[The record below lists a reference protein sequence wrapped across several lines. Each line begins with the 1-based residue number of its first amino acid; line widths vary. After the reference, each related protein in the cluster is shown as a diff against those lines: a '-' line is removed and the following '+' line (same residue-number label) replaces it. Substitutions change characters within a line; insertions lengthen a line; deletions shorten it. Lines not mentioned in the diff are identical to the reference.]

1 MKEKVA
7 ILTDTNSGLTMK
19 QAEKRGIHLV
29 PMPVLIDGETYF
41 EEVTLTQGEFFKRL
55 AAGADVSTSQPAIGK
70 LMEIWN
76 ALLER
81 YEEIVFQPM
90 SSGLSSSCEIARKL
104 SEEPE
109 FKGRVFVVNNKRISL
124 TLRQSTLEAKALA
137 DAGKSGAQ
145 IAEYLE
151 RTSMEASIYVAVNTL
166 EYLKKSGRVT
176 PAGAALGSVLNIKP
190 VLQIQGGKLDA
201 YKKVRGM
208 NNAMRTMIEAV
219 RNDKEIRFAGEKKL
233 CIRAAYSG
241 DPKVGDLWCAEVQK
255 AFPKFKVGKDAL
267 PISISCHVGD
277 GALGI
282 GIMKTFL

>member
-1 MKEKVA
+1 MKERVG
-7 ILTDTNSGLTMK
+7 ILTDTNSGITMK
-19 QAEKRGIHLV
+19 QAEKLGVHLV

-55 AAGADVSTSQPAIGK
+55 AAGANVSTSQPAIGK
-70 LMEIWN
+70 LMEVWN
-76 ALLER
+76 SLLER
-81 YEEIVFQPM
+81 YEELVFQPM
-90 SSGLSSSCEIARKL
+90 SSGLSSSCEIAKKL

-109 FKGRVFVVNNKRISL
+109 FKGRVFVVDNKRISL

-137 DAGKSGAQ
+137 DAGKSGEE

-151 RTSMEASIYVAVNTL
+151 RTAMEASIYVAVNTL
-166 EYLKKSGRVT
+166 EYLKRSGRVT

-208 NNAMRTMIEAV
+208 NNAMRTMIEAIK
-219 RNDKEIRFAGEKKL
+219 NDKETRFADAKKL
-233 CIRAAYSG
+233 SVRAAYSG
-241 DPKVGDLWCAEVQK
+241 DPKFGEVWRAEVQR
-255 AFPKFKVGKDAL
+255 AFPKFKVEKDAL

-282 GIMKTFL
+282 GITKTIL

>member
-1 MKEKVA
+1 MKERVG
-7 ILTDTNSGLTMK
+7 ILTDTNSGITMK
-19 QAEKRGIHLV
+19 QAEKLGVHLV

-55 AAGADVSTSQPAIGK
+55 AAGANVSTSQPAIGK
-70 LMEIWN
+70 LMEVWN
-76 ALLER
+76 SLLER
-81 YEEIVFQPM
+81 YEELVFQPM
-90 SSGLSSSCEIARKL
+90 SSGLSSSCEIAKKL

-109 FKGRVFVVNNKRISL
+109 FKGRVFVVDNKRISL

-137 DAGKSGAQ
+137 DAGKSGEE

-151 RTSMEASIYVAVNTL
+151 RTAMEASIYVAVNTL
-166 EYLKKSGRVT
+166 EYLKRSGRVT

-208 NNAMRTMIEAV
+208 NNAMRAMIEAIK
-219 RNDKEIRFAGEKKL
+219 NDKETRFADAKKL
-233 CIRAAYSG
+233 SVRAAYSG
-241 DPKVGDLWCAEVQK
+241 DPKFGEVWRAEVQR
-255 AFPKFKVGKDAL
+255 AFPKFKVEKDAL

-282 GIMKTFL
+282 GIMKTIL

>member
-1 MKEKVA
+1 MKERVG
-7 ILTDTNSGLTMK
+7 ILTDTNSGITMK
-19 QAEKRGIHLV
+19 QAEKLGVHLV

-41 EEVTLTQGEFFKRL
+41 EEVTLTQREFFKRL
-55 AAGADVSTSQPAIGK
+55 AAGANVSTSQPAIGK
-70 LMEIWN
+70 LMEVWN
-76 ALLER
+76 SLLER
-81 YEEIVFQPM
+81 YEELVFQPM
-90 SSGLSSSCEIARKL
+90 SSGLSSSCEIAKKL

-109 FKGRVFVVNNKRISL
+109 FKGRVFVVDNKRISL

-137 DAGKSGAQ
+137 DAGKSGEE

-151 RTSMEASIYVAVNTL
+151 RTAMEASIYVAVNTL
-166 EYLKKSGRVT
+166 EYLKRSGRVT

-208 NNAMRTMIEAV
+208 NNAMRTMIEAIK
-219 RNDKEIRFAGEKKL
+219 NDKETRFADAKKL
-233 CIRAAYSG
+233 SVRAAYSG
-241 DPKVGDLWCAEVQK
+241 DPKFGEVWRAEVQR
-255 AFPKFKVGKDAL
+255 AFPKFKVEKDAL

-282 GIMKTFL
+282 GITKTIL